1 MKFENNPS
9 KLVEY
14 YEKFEDVRA
23 YVHGNERAS
32 RIFRD
37 AISANMCAQRSLW
50 SGDEA
55 EGLNH
60 LGHYH
65 DEMVRLKRL
74 LTMKLGIEDGMC
86 HRILVEMA
94 AEAVGL

>member
-9 KLVEY
+9 KLAEY
-14 YEKFEDVRA
+14 FNVFETVRE

-37 AISANMCAQRSLW
+37 AIAANMCAQRSLW
-50 SGDEA
+50 AGDEA

-60 LGHYH
+60 LGHYE
-65 DEMVRLKRL
+65 DEMRRLKKL
-74 LTMKLGIEDGMC
+74 LTMRLGVNDGMC

>member
-1 MKFENNPS
+1 MRFDINDS
-9 KLVEY
+9 KLVKY
-14 YEKFEDVRA
+14 FETFETVRE

-50 SGDEA
+50 AGNEA

-65 DEMVRLKRL
+65 DEMVRLKNLVTMRL
-74 LTMKLGIEDGMC
+74 GVNDGMC